1 LRLIKLSLLAVVISL
16 IFVVSGQAD
25 VKVTKAKE
33 GMVWAKYEAPG
44 NVSLFYQVDTVAQL
58 CFVAG
63 MYDFSEIDCQNLAKR
78 PEWKDII
85 LWISSEGQT
94 KPQK

>member
-1 LRLIKLSLLAVVISL
+1 LSLLGVAISVILVVGGL
-16 IFVVSGQAD
+16 TE
-25 VKVTKAKE
+25 VKVIKAKE
-33 GMVWAKYEAPG
+33 GMYWAKYEAPG

-78 PEWKDII
+78 PEWKNII
-85 LWISSEGQT
+85 TWISSGGQT
-94 KPQK
+94 EPQK